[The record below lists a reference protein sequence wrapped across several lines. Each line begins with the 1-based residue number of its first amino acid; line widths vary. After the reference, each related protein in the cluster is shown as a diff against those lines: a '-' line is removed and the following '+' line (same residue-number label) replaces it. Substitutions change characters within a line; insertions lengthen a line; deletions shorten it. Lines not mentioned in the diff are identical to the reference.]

1 MKTSKLINYSTNMC
15 QSCQATPVAFNF
27 GPKGRF
33 EEPHFQ
39 EPTYWGREHSRK
51 GGRWNPYVTSQLG
64 GFVNPKTLLVL
75 VVVCLRTAMVEIS
88 FSSFQFLGFFV

>member
-33 EEPHFQ
+33 EEPHFE
-39 EPTYWGREHSRK
+39 EPTHWGREHSRN
-51 GGRWNPYVTSQLG
+51 GGEDGTPTSHLSWE
-64 GFVNPKTLLVL
+64 VL
-75 VVVCLRTAMVEIS
+75 
-88 FSSFQFLGFFV
+88 

>member
-15 QSCQATPVAFNF
+15 QSCQATPVAFKF

-39 EPTYWGREHSRK
+39 EPTHWGERAQQE
-51 GGRWNPYVTSQLG
+51 GGKMEP
-64 GFVNPKTLLVL
+64 
-75 VVVCLRTAMVEIS
+75 LRHIS
-88 FSSFQFLGFFV
+88 VGRFCKP